1 MNRFESVASRLAFA
15 SRAASRNASM
25 VSPHAGGAS
34 PARDSRVAADAH
46 PDAGAADVAA
56 ESLEREIFGRVAART
71 ARRMARRARRGWR
84 ARNGR
89 WRVPVWG
96 AEADGSA
103 SASSGSGRDRRA
115 ACSGVTRAGGETR
128 RATGVATGVERAS
141 TLCMVACVIAAAASS
156 RVSKVPTVSP
166 STRAIY
172 RPEGNLEMPPAGEA
186 RGDPRRSAVGGV
198 EAAAATA
205 LPRRGVDR
213 VLGGI
218 SNPSTQKP
226 KRGVLWGEDGDG
238 ATARSKKRTPATK
251 CERAGGR
258 DDDDGNPCVSNFPRS
273 SS

>member
-1 MNRFESVASRLAFA
+1 MAREEWT
-15 SRAASRNASM
+15 M
-25 VSPHAGGAS
+25 EGAGLG
-34 PARDSRVAADAH
+34 R
-46 PDAGAADVAA
+46 GG
-56 ESLEREIFGRVAART
+56 GRVGVSLLGVRE
-71 ARRMARRARRGWR
+71 G
-84 ARNGR
+84 
-89 WRVPVWG
+89 
-96 AEADGSA
+96 
-103 SASSGSGRDRRA
+103 SSGGLLRGDPRGRGDAARDRR
-115 ACSGVTRAGGETR
+115 
-128 RATGVATGVERAS
+128 ATGVERAS

-238 ATARSKKRTPATK
+238 STARSKKRTPATT
-251 CERAGGR
+251 
-258 DDDDGNPCVSNFPRS
+258 NFVSAPADETTTTGTLA
-273 SS
+273 